1 LFVNAP
7 LVACSDTRVCDGV
20 RLRPSAVKTSP
31 AEMDI
36 MTLKMKPPQLV
47 ARAATENTL
56 LASLSSDDFAQICM
70 ELEHVRLQV
79 HEVLYES
86 GEEIKYV
93 YFPTA
98 GCVSLVQST
107 GTGTVEVGTIGFE
120 GMVGMPLLLH
130 GTSAPTRALVQVD
143 GEGYRIA
150 TPAFLRII
158 AMSDP
163 TYRILLRFALAF
175 FNGVAQSVVCNRLH
189 SLEERCARWL
199 LITHDRVDGDEF
211 RLTQEFLSFMLGVH
225 RPAVTLAAGVLQ
237 RAGYIHY
244 SRGKITVTDRAG
256 LEGAS
261 CACYLATRDDYAA
274 LIGSGVA

>member
-1 LFVNAP
+1 
-7 LVACSDTRVCDGV
+7 
-20 RLRPSAVKTSP
+20 
-31 AEMDI
+31 MDI
-36 MTLKMKPPQLV
+36 MTLKMQPPQPAV
-47 ARAATENTL
+47 RAALENSL
-56 LASLSSDDFAQICM
+56 LASLSADDFAQICM
-70 ELEHVRLQV
+70 ELEHVQLQV
-79 HEVLYES
+79 HDVLYEP
-86 GEEIKYV
+86 GEEIRYV

-98 GCVSLVQST
+98 GCVSMVHIT
-107 GTGTVEVGTIGFE
+107 GTGTVEVGTVGFE

-143 GEGYRIA
+143 GEAYRIPTA
-150 TPAFLRII
+150 SFLRIV
-158 AMSDP
+158 AMSDA

-175 FNGVAQSVVCNRLH
+175 FNQVAQSVACNRLH

-237 RAGYIHY
+237 KAGYIHY
-244 SRGKITVTDRAG
+244 SRGKIIVTDRAG

-261 CACYLATRDDYAA
+261 CACYLATRDDYAE
-274 LIGSGVA
+274 LIGTGAG